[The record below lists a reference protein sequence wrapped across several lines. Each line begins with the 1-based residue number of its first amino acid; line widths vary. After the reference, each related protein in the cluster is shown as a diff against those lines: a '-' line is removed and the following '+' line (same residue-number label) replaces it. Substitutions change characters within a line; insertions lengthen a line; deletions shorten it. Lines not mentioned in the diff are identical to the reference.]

1 MQILNYQFRFSL
13 LGTIMAVLGIALFSA
28 LGTWQVF
35 RALEKQQL
43 QQEMQQKLQ
52 QPPYVLNNNPD
63 SIEKRKFT
71 NVEVTGYFDKK
82 GEILIDN
89 IKQDGKAGYHVL
101 TPLKLANSDR
111 VIIINRGWIPLGRDR
126 RILPN
131 IETPATKVRVKGM
144 LAPPRSKPPLILG
157 KLDTSSRVWL
167 YYDTDAYAKKFNY
180 RLLPLVVLQDKD
192 DANGFVRKWP
202 KYDAKVSMHVGY
214 AIQWYVFALIV
225 LATYIGIN
233 LRKVKQESENE

>member
-43 QQEMQQKLQ
+43 QQEMEKKRQQA
-52 QPPYVLNNNPD
+52 PFFLNQNPE
-63 SIEKRKFT
+63 STENRKFT
-71 NVEVTGYFDKK
+71 RVEVVGYFDSK

-101 TPLKLANSDR
+101 TPLKLVNSDR
-111 VIIINRGWIPLGRDR
+111 VIIINRGWVPLGRDR
-126 RILPN
+126 KTLPELPTAEGRVRI
-131 IETPATKVRVKGM
+131 KGI

-157 KLDTSSRVWL
+157 TLDTSSRVWL
-167 YYDTDAYAKKFNY
+167 YYDADAYAKKFNY

-192 DANGFVRKWP
+192 DANGFIRKWP

-233 LRKVKQESENE
+233 LRKIRQENNTS

>member
-1 MQILNYQFRFSL
+1 
-13 LGTIMAVLGIALFSA
+13 MAVLGIALFST

-43 QQEMQQKLQ
+43 QQEMEQKRQQATFF
-52 QPPYVLNNNPD
+52 LNQDPE

-71 NVEVTGYFDKK
+71 RIEVMGYFDSK

-101 TPLKLANSDR
+101 TPLKIENSDK
-111 VIIINRGWIPLGRDR
+111 VIIINRGWVPLGRDR
-126 RILPN
+126 NTLPE
-131 IETPATKVRVKGM
+131 ISIADGLVTIKGM
-144 LAPPRSKPPLILG
+144 LSPPRSKPPLILG

-167 YYDTDAYAKKFNY
+167 YFDAEKYAEKFNY
-180 RLLPLVVLQDKD
+180 RLLPLVVLQDAD
-192 DANGFVRKWP
+192 DAGGFVRKWP
-202 KYDAKVSMHVGY
+202 EYDARVSMHVGY

-225 LATYIGIN
+225 LVTYIGVN
-233 LRKVKQESENE
+233 LRKVKQEDNGS